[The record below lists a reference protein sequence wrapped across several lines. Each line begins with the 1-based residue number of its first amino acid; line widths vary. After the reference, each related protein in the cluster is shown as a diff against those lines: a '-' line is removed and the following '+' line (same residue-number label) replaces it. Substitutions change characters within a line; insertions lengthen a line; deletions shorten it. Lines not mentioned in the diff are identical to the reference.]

1 MTRQILEKLHSW
13 LSKIMNNKQELVYGV
28 LESTNDLRSVFVGH
42 TYLLKNFPVVWQDS
56 RKRNKISF
64 YHIYS

>member
-1 MTRQILEKLHSW
+1 
-13 LSKIMNNKQELVYGV
+13 MNNKQELVYGV